1 MIFQPSYTR
10 DYCLALEGNLSLQKK
25 IASRRSRAS
34 YPSEMNL
41 KEKPCDEGDKTIELR
56 ALRNDTTRQLPSK
69 LLTALIQLQLK
80 RTIVGELVTRKHVP
94 ESKFNILS

>member
-41 KEKPCDEGDKTIELR
+41 KEKPCDEGDKTI
-56 ALRNDTTRQLPSK
+56 
-69 LLTALIQLQLK
+69 LK
-80 RTIVGELVTRKHVP
+80 
-94 ESKFNILS
+94 ES